1 MARQGG
7 VWHFNRS
14 HDEGEGETERER
26 EEEGEGERKC
36 SQLPSKQPL
45 AHRHLSAS
53 EAPATD
59 APETLLSDER
69 GASMHCITTTTS

>member
-1 MARQGG
+1 MRQGV
-7 VWHFNRS
+7 VWHFNRF
-14 HDEGEGETERER
+14 HDDGEGETERSQR
-26 EEEGEGERKC
+26 EEREGERKC
-36 SQLPSKQPL
+36 SRLPSQQPL

-53 EAPATD
+53 DAPATD